1 LEERP
6 SNHESITTPS
16 ADGNTIPAHRT
27 KSRKNSSAKPLTR
40 KTITNRPASYSLVIF
55 NTLLL

>member
-16 ADGNTIPAHRT
+16 ADGNTTPAYRT
-27 KSRKNSSAKPLTR
+27 KSRKNSSAKPRTQQ
-40 KTITNRPASYSLVIF
+40 ITANRPARYSLVIF
-55 NTLLL
+55 NTRLL